1 MATIDINSTSNVFTD
16 GVINLPKG
24 IQIDGGADGAFAIR
38 ANQIGWGSSSFLS
51 KEFAT
56 TQELLTHIENG
67 ITNASKPSD
76 EVITPI
82 ISYYLET
89 HDISTDLSLSAGEK
103 STSYIVTGV
112 DVVLKDE
119 STNDYVVKYT
129 YVSAPVAADYWDV
142 YTPNNGPELDPI
154 G

>member
-38 ANQIGWGSSSFLS
+38 ANQIGWGTAYFLNKPFS
-51 KEFAT
+51 T
-56 TQELLTHIENG
+56 TEELISHIEED
-67 ITNASKPSD
+67 IANASTPSD

-89 HDISTDLSLSAGEK
+89 HDISTELSFTAGVK

-112 DVVLKDE
+112 NVVSKGG
-119 STNDYVVKYT
+119 STNDYVIEYT
-129 YVSAPVAADYWDV
+129 YVPAPVAADYWDV
-142 YTPNNGPELDPI
+142 YAPNNEPTIKPMG
-154 G
+154 

>member
-38 ANQIGWGSSSFLS
+38 ANQIGWGTSYFLS
-51 KEFAT
+51 QEFGT
-56 TQELLTHIENG
+56 TQDLLTYIEKG
-67 ITNASKPSD
+67 ITNASSPSN
-76 EVITPI
+76 EVIAPI

-89 HDISTDLSLSAGEK
+89 HDISTELSLTAGEK

-112 DVVLKDE
+112 NVVAKE
-119 STNDYVVKYT
+119 GSTNDYEVQYT
-129 YVSAPVAADYWDV
+129 YVPAPVAADYWDV
-142 YTPNNGPELDPI
+142 YAPSPEIAPI

>member
-38 ANQIGWGSSSFLS
+38 ANQIGWGTSYFLS
-51 KEFAT
+51 KPFGT
-56 TQELLTHIENG
+56 TQDLLTYIEKG
-67 ITNASKPSD
+67 ITNASSPSN
-76 EVITPI
+76 EVIAPI

-112 DVVLKDE
+112 DLVLKDG

-142 YTPNNGPELDPI
+142 YTPNIGPEIDPI